1 MKFLITG
8 ANGQLATEFQRN
20 IERNNSCNVIPLSR
34 EKLDI
39 TDFNAVAEAILHYKP
54 DIVLNCAAYN
64 QVDKAEQDFERASK
78 VNATGVKNL
87 AALCCKNRAL
97 LIHFSTDYVFDGL
110 KEGFYTED
118 DMPNPINNYGRSKL
132 LGEKLLA
139 EETDDF
145 LLFRVSWVFGAGKQ
159 NFFYKLSDWA
169 RKKNVLKIVCSE
181 ISVPTYTEDI
191 VRFTLDAVKN
201 NLRGV
206 YHLTNSGYAS
216 RYEVARYYIDK
227 LKLPNLALPVNSGF
241 FGETAKR
248 PYFSAMS
255 TLKLSNALSVEIPDW
270 KNAVDRFVM
279 RSAV

>member
-145 LLFRVSWVFGAGKQ
+145 LLFRVSWVFGCGRQ
-159 NFFYKLSDWA
+159 NFLYKLLELA
-169 RKKNVLKIVCSE
+169 KRNRVLKIAADQV
-181 ISVPTYTEDI
+181 SVPTYTEDI
-191 VRFTLDAVKN
+191 VKVTMAAVEN
-201 NLRGV
+201 GVRGL
-206 YHLTNSGYAS
+206 YHLTNNGYAS
-216 RYEVARYYIDK
+216 RYEVARYYVEK
-227 LKLPNLALPVNSGF
+227 ARLPNVVLPVSSDF
-241 FGETAKR
+241 FPTIAKR

-255 TLKLSNALSVEIPDW
+255 NIKLSQTLKQEIPDW
-270 KNAVDRFVM
+270 QDAMDRFM
-279 RSAV
+279 RRGGK